1 MEENSASPALNS
13 GPLIMAG
20 LYDDIIKLIGAFKLL
35 MGGCIGQ
42 IHPAI
47 IVSVAYG
54 FAPTPTLPDR

>member
-1 MEENSASPALNS
+1 
-13 GPLIMAG
+13 MAG